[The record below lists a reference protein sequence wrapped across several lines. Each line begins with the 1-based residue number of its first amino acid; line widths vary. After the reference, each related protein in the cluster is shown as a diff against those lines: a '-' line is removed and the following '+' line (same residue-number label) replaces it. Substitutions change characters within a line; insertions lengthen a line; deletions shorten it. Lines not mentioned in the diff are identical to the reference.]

1 MQMVNIGDKAILSF
15 KNFKK
20 IRKTVLTSVTS
31 VTAPFIYLVLK
42 FLYHP
47 IILL

>member
-20 IRKTVLTSVTS
+20 IRKTVLTSVT
-31 VTAPFIYLVLK
+31 APFIYLVLK

-47 IILL
+47 IIPL